1 MSDGHRERA
10 WPAVTT
16 SKPREMGTRGGWP
29 FAYVRGVKGLATLGE
44 ELRGRFWFNH
54 FGRQSLGPFAIAPR
68 GSIGRRGDLFDHLCL
83 TDPDE
88 L

>member
-1 MSDGHRERA
+1 MSDGWRESA
-10 WPAVTT
+10 WLRVED
-16 SKPREMGTRGGWP
+16 EMSWKMRNQSCQP
-29 FAYVRGVKGLATLGE
+29 FAYVSGVKGLATLGE

-54 FGRQSLGPFAIAPR
+54 FGRQSLCPFAMPRR
-68 GSIGRRGDLFDHLCL
+68 GSIGRRADLFDHLCL